1 MPFPLRFFQSL
12 GHHMSRSEHISPST
26 QPLTNFNMINVTPS
40 YAIPFLNSLDISS
53 QIGTIY
59 VDYENRWSRDFI
71 LFTLIDFE
79 APLSYHPW
87 HLPILIFQGV
97 TIFSPSTLASRPSYP
112 NYEIITMM
120 LIAISH
126 FMLFPLRLANLEKFI
141 PQCVA
146 LFATPTQA
154 VINIQYDTLQ
164 SILCHTLWDFPNLQ
178 DIIFRTY
185 CPFYP
190 TFDKF
195 QYDQCYTILCYSLP
209 ELLRILVLKLGPFML
224 IMRIYDLEISFF
236 LLS

>member
-1 MPFPLRFFQSL
+1 M
-12 GHHMSRSEHISPST
+12 
-26 QPLTNFNMINVTPS
+26 
-40 YAIPFLNSLDISS
+40 
-53 QIGTIY
+53 Y
-59 VDYENRWSRDFI
+59 VDYENRWYQDFI
-71 LFTLIDFE
+71 IFTLIYFE

-87 HLPILIFQGV
+87 HFPILIFQGV

-112 NYEIITMM
+112 NCEIITMM

-126 FMLFPLRLANLEKFI
+126 LMLFPLRLANLQNFI
-141 PQCVA
+141 SQCVA

-154 VINIQYDTLQ
+154 VMNIQYDALHR
-164 SILCHTLWDFPNLQ
+164 ILCLTLWYFPNIQ

-195 QYDQCYTILCYSLP
+195 QYDQCYTILCSSLP
-209 ELLRILVLKLGPFML
+209 KHVSILVLKLGPFML
-224 IMRIYDLEISFF
+224 IMRIDDIEIWFF